1 VAEERAA
8 FLMTECKQETF
19 TFAAHFSRRVES
31 GFTAGQVSTEGGA
44 LLLREVER
52 KINLLGR
59 LAGCFS
65 DGRNPELIEHRLAEM
80 LSQRIYGLA
89 LGYEDLNDHEQLRSD
104 PLFGML
110 SGKRKLEEPLAGK
123 STLNRLEL
131 VGRTGRYHKI
141 GYSAEAIDGL
151 LVDLYIE
158 SHPAPPAEIVLDLDA
173 TDIPLYGH
181 QPERF
186 FHGYYDQYCYLPL
199 YIFAGDQLLCARL
212 RPANQDA
219 AAGSVEETGRIVARL
234 RQRWPEVKIVLRADS
249 GFCREEL
256 MAWCEH
262 SHVGYV
268 FGLARNQR
276 LRRIIGR
283 EMRQAQLI
291 HQSTGNA
298 ARVFTEFG
306 YQTRKSWSCSRRVIA
321 KAEYLDKGENPRFV
335 VTSLTPQQWAAQDL
349 YEKFYC
355 ARGEMENRIKEQ
367 MCLFADRLAT
377 DEMKGNQLRLYFSA
391 LAYTLVESLRRLA
404 LKGTEWAQAQVDTIR
419 LKLFKIGALVRIS
432 ARRIMLQL
440 SSAYPWKHI
449 YTQAFQALRC

>member
-1 VAEERAA
+1 
-8 FLMTECKQETF
+8 MTECSQETF
-19 TFAAHFSRRVES
+19 SFAPHFSRRVEAR
-31 GFTAGQVSTEGGA
+31 FTAGQVSSDSGA
-44 LLLREVER
+44 LLLRQVDR

-59 LAGCFS
+59 LASCFS
-65 DGRNPELIEHRLAEM
+65 DGRSPLLVTHQLSEM
-80 LSQRIYGLA
+80 LAQRVYGLA

-104 PLFGML
+104 PLLGVL

-131 VGRTGRYHKI
+131 VGRTGRYHKV
-141 GYSAEAIDGL
+141 GYWPEAIDRL
-151 LVDLYIE
+151 LTGLYIE
-158 SHPAPPAEIVLDLDA
+158 SHAAMPEQIVLDLDA

-186 FHGYYDQYCYLPL
+186 FHGYYESYCYLPL

-219 AAGSVEETGRIVARL
+219 AAGSVAEVSPIVAQL
-234 RQRWPEVKIVLRADS
+234 RERWGKVRIVLRADS

-256 MAWCEH
+256 MAWCEQN
-262 SHVGYV
+262 HVDYL

-276 LRRIIGR
+276 LRRIIGH
-283 EMRQAQLI
+283 EMHQAQLL
-291 HQSTGNA
+291 HQSMGKA
-298 ARVFTEFG
+298 ARVFTEFE
-306 YQTRKSWSCSRRVIA
+306 YKTRKTWSRQRRVVA
-321 KAEYLDKGENPRFV
+321 KAEVLDKGENPRFV
-335 VTSLTPQQWAAQDL
+335 VTSLAAEQWAAQLL

-367 MCLFADRLAT
+367 MCLFAERLST

-391 LAYTLVESLRRLA
+391 LAYTLVEALRRLA

-419 LKLFKIGALVRIS
+419 SKLFKIGAIVRIS
-432 ARRIMLQL
+432 ARRVLLQL
-440 SSAYPWKHI
+440 SSAYPWKDI
-449 YTQAFQALRC
+449 YARAFHALRC